1 MLVAVYNIWSATTLR
16 KSLVHFIQNVV
27 DVWPSHTRINKIQVV
42 ILSDALTIIK
52 INETFYERLM
62 QLSIIIVGARN

>member
-1 MLVAVYNIWSATTLR
+1 
-16 KSLVHFIQNVV
+16 
-27 DVWPSHTRINKIQVV
+27 VV
-42 ILSDALTIIK
+42 ILSHALTIIK